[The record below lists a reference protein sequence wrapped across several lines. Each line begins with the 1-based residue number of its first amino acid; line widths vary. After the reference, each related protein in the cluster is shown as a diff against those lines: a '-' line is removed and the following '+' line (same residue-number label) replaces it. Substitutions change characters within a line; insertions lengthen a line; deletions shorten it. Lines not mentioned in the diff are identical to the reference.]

1 VITTE
6 LRRVATAATFLT
18 RLPWVARAAS
28 GDPVELGRSAR
39 WFPLIGIV
47 VGAAGGLVYV
57 GASALWSPGIA
68 ALLALAAMVLMTG
81 AFHEDGWADSFD
93 GLFGGW
99 TIERRLEIMRDSR
112 IGTYGALALV
122 LLMLGKWQAL
132 ASLDPVS
139 APWVLVAAHAAARWS
154 TLPMAR
160 ALPYAR
166 DAGAMKPVASGIGTT
181 ELLIGSAVML
191 AVLLGLAHGVS
202 ESLALAGVIA
212 TLLLVTGA
220 ARLFRARLGGITGDG
235 LGATNQ
241 AIELAWLLIAA
252 AILSE

>member
-1 VITTE
+1 M
-6 LRRVATAATFLT
+6 ATAATFLT

-39 WFPLIGIV
+39 WLPLIGIV

-68 ALLALAAMVLMTG
+68 AVLALAAMVLLTG

-112 IGTYGALALV
+112 IGTYGALAL
-122 LLMLGKWQAL
+122 LLLVLGKWQAL
-132 ASLDPVS
+132 SSLDAAT
-139 APWVLVAAHAAARWS
+139 APWVLIAAHAAARWS
-154 TLPMAR
+154 ILPMAR
-160 ALPYAR
+160 ILPYAR
-166 DAGAMKPVASGIGTT
+166 DAGAMKPVATGIGAT
-181 ELLIGSAVML
+181 ELLIGSAVLL
-191 AVLLGLAHGVS
+191 AVLSALGLHAGVV
-202 ESLALAGVIA
+202 LALAGVTA
-212 TLLLVTGA
+212 TLLLVIGA
-220 ARLFRARLGGITGDG
+220 ALLFRARLGGITGDG

-241 AIELAWLLIAA
+241 AVELAWLLLAA
-252 AILSE
+252 ALLPE